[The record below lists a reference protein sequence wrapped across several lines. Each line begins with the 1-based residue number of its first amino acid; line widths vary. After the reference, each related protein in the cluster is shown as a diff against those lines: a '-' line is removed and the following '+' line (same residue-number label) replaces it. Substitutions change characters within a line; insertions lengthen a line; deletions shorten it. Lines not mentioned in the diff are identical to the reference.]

1 MQKLLKDIIHY
12 TPLVQSTEEGRI
24 VGLENVIDDVRG
36 EFKDVIEIK
45 KAILKVDKLPEI
57 AGYNTSSIY
66 FFQISLVT
74 P

>member
-45 KAILKVDKLPEI
+45 KAILKVDKLQI
-57 AGYNTSSIY
+57 VGYNTSSIY